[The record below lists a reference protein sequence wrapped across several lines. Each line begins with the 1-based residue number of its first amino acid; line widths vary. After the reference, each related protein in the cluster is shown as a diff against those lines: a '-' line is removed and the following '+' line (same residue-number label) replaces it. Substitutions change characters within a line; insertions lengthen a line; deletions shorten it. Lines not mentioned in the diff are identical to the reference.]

1 MCHQEAPRGANGNFD
16 SAALTRASG
25 KLVLLEKM
33 LKKLQEGGHRV
44 LIFSQV
50 RKNRSSL
57 LKFDH
62 LKVAFY
68 DNENRQTLF
77 MPFLLTNDA
86 IASVCELV
94 VAKMYRLQRVS
105 IFLMTRAC
113 RVTNDLSFTR

>member
-50 RKNRSSL
+50 RKNDGPKDS
-57 LKFDH
+57 H
-62 LKVAFY
+62 
-68 DNENRQTLF
+68 Q
-77 MPFLLTNDA
+77 
-86 IASVCELV
+86 
-94 VAKMYRLQRVS
+94 
-105 IFLMTRAC
+105 
-113 RVTNDLSFTR
+113 